1 MVNVDDAFEV
11 RYKKNGDQF
20 EVLVDF
26 DKLKEFEKKPDE
38 ISVYDVLADVKIFK
52 DQKRGELAAESLLE
66 KSFRGLS
73 EEQIL
78 KEILLKGE
86 CQIPTA
92 YLNKLREEKKM
103 QAINYIAENA
113 INPAT
118 KSKYTNS
125 MIESEVSKLKY
136 SFDPNIGFE
145 HQAQEVLKLLKK
157 VMPISIDKVVLK
169 IEIPPQYSGAFY
181 GPFRKFGKVTKEFY
195 DNNANLH
202 LHLELTES
210 QADNAINYIKQNTNN
225 EGSYHISKD

>member
-1 MVNVDDAFEV
+1 MVNVDEAFEV
-11 RYKKNGDQF
+11 RYKKSGDQF

-26 DKLKEFEKKPDE
+26 DKLKEFEKKPNE

-52 DQKRGELAAESLLE
+52 NQKRGEVASDSLLQQTF
-66 KSFRGLS
+66 KGLN

-113 INPAT
+113 MNPST
-118 KSKYTNS
+118 KSKYTKS
-125 MIESEVSKLKY
+125 MIESEVNKLRY
-136 SFDPNIGFE
+136 GFEPNTGFE
-145 HQAQEVLKLLKK
+145 HQAEEVLKLLRK

-169 IEIPPQYSGAFY
+169 IEVPPQYTGAFY
-181 GPFRKFGKVTKEFY
+181 GPFRKYGKVTKEFY
-195 DNNANLH
+195 DNSANLH
-202 LHLELTES
+202 IHIELTES
-210 QADNAINYIKQNTNN
+210 QADNAINYIKQHTNN